1 MKRAAFFG
9 ARFSLMLSSN
19 KRIVW
24 MLSSR
29 SLILPRIVL
38 AIMAPA
44 FLVSSLSAQTQR
56 TPSDTVRAFYKA
68 MHDHRFKEAWALT
81 IYRPAV
87 DGLNAEEMEDLR
99 PDFEEK
105 AAAIPDPVEIS
116 GEQISGDIATVFVK
130 VPISD
135 TTPQNTSQPV
145 TLIKSG
151 GAWIIG
157 DSANQAIVKKAGRR
171 FFLDALITQHHSD
184 IEDLLKRVIA
194 VQIVYSQQHD
204 VFGDLMALINAG
216 LVPKAAGDPKELGY
230 NFRITVGRDGKTYL
244 AGAEPVRYGHTGKLS
259 YGMDQTGT
267 IRSLD
272 NGGKAISAP
281 K

>member
-1 MKRAAFFG
+1 VFHFRFITIFAIPFCAIILWGGLAA
-9 ARFSLMLSSN
+9 
-19 KRIVW
+19 
-24 MLSSR
+24 
-29 SLILPRIVL
+29 
-38 AIMAPA
+38 
-44 FLVSSLSAQTQR
+44 AQNTAHG
-56 TPSDTVRAFYKA
+56 PSDVVRAFYQA

-81 IYRPAV
+81 IYKPAV

-116 GEQISGDIATVFVK
+116 DEQISGDIATVFVK

-135 TTPQNTSQPV
+135 STPQNTSQPV

-151 GAWIIG
+151 GGWIIG
-157 DSANQAIVKKAGRR
+157 DEANQAIVKKAGRR

-184 IEDLLKRVIA
+184 IEELLKRVIA
-194 VQIVYSQQHD
+194 VQIVFSQQHG
-204 VFGDLMALINAG
+204 VFGDLTALINAG

-230 NFRITVGRDGKTYL
+230 NFRVTLGRDGKTYL
-244 AGAEPVRYGHTGKLS
+244 AGAEPTRYGHTGKLS
-259 YGMDQTGT
+259 YWMDQTGT

-272 NGGKAISAP
+272 NGGKPVSAP

>member
-1 MKRAAFFG
+1 MFHLEVRVRPLFLLGSLSVITLFG
-9 ARFSLMLSSN
+9 GLSSA
-19 KRIVW
+19 W
-24 MLSSR
+24 S
-29 SLILPRIVL
+29 
-38 AIMAPA
+38 
-44 FLVSSLSAQTQR
+44 QTQR
-56 TPSDTVRAFYKA
+56 TPSDTVREFYKA

-81 IYRPAV
+81 IYKAAV
-87 DGLNAEEMEDLR
+87 ESLNTQEMEDLR

-145 TLIKSG
+145 TLIKTG

-157 DSANQAIVKKAGRR
+157 DEANQAIVKKAGRR

-194 VQIVYSQQHD
+194 VQIVYSQQHGI
-204 VFGDLMALINAG
+204 FGDLAALINAG

-230 NFRITVGRDGKTYL
+230 NFRVTIGRDGKTYL

-272 NGGKAISAP
+272 NGGKAVSAP
-281 K
+281 N

>member
-1 MKRAAFFG
+1 MFHFKFG
-9 ARFSLMLSSN
+9 VRL
-19 KRIVW
+19 
-24 MLSSR
+24 
-29 SLILPRIVL
+29 
-38 AIMAPA
+38 A
-44 FLVSSLSAQTQR
+44 FLSGALLTMAFVGSLSATVAQAQR
-56 TPSDTVRAFYKA
+56 TPSDTVREFYKA

-87 DGLNAEEMEDLR
+87 EGLNTEEVEELR
-99 PDFEEK
+99 TDFEEK
-105 AAAIPDPVEIS
+105 AAVIPDPVEIS

-135 TTPQNTSQPV
+135 STPQNTSQPV

-157 DSANQAIVKKAGRR
+157 DEANQAIVKKAGRR

-194 VQIVYSQQHD
+194 VQIVYSQQNG
-204 VFGDLMALINAG
+204 VFGNLAVLINAG

-230 NFRITVGRDGKTYL
+230 NFRVTVGRDGKTYL

-272 NGGKAISAP
+272 NGGKAVSAP

>member
-1 MKRAAFFG
+1 MFCSRLISIFAIPVCASILWGGPAGTAAQNTVQG
-9 ARFSLMLSSN
+9 
-19 KRIVW
+19 
-24 MLSSR
+24 
-29 SLILPRIVL
+29 
-38 AIMAPA
+38 
-44 FLVSSLSAQTQR
+44 
-56 TPSDTVRAFYKA
+56 PSDTVRAFYKA

-157 DSANQAIVKKAGRR
+157 DEANQAIVKKAGRR

-194 VQIVYSQQHD
+194 VQIVYSQQNG
-204 VFGDLMALINAG
+204 VFGDLAVLINAG

-230 NFRITVGRDGKTYL
+230 NFRVTVGRDGKTYL

-272 NGGKAISAP
+272 NGGKAVSVP
-281 K
+281 N